1 MSGSGQKALF
11 LRFTRFRSGRFS
23 LEECSPISKG
33 SDARCQTGPAPSEP
47 SKRGSG
53 KPEPP
58 TFALSA
64 EGRLSFLPLLDLFN
78 DRTFARFNHI
88 GSVIALDIPI
98 LA

>member
-1 MSGSGQKALF
+1 MPLQASRKTLPNWA
-11 LRFTRFRSGRFS
+11 S
-23 LEECSPISKG
+23 L
-33 SDARCQTGPAPSEP
+33 AEP

-53 KPEPP
+53 KPEPLTLHTP
-58 TFALSA
+58 A
-64 EGRLSFLPLLDLFN
+64 EPSLLPLLDLFN